1 LRAEVDA
8 SGDLQVHVDHGK
20 WGGSLR
26 GLALFL
32 VGQRPNA
39 EPLRYCVTLTG
50 SQAATVRDALADR
63 AVGAGRISRA
73 GAETVV
79 TVPAIGDLRF
89 GWLKLARPAPGL
101 FVFDRIGWQTISGLQ
116 T

>member
-1 LRAEVDA
+1 
-8 SGDLQVHVDHGK
+8 VHVDHGQ

-32 VGQRPNA
+32 VGQRPDG
-39 EPLRYCVTLTG
+39 EPLRHCLALTG
-50 SQAATVRDALADR
+50 PEASTVRDTLSDR
-63 AVGAGRISRA
+63 TVGAGRISRT

-89 GWLKLARPAPGL
+89 GWLKLARLAPGL